1 MTIAGVIALGRPTFD
16 VELGTARANAA
27 RNVLDAIDVA
37 TIGTD
42 GIVTDPDEAASAVDA
57 LIGEKLDLVV
67 VLQATFADATTVI
80 SIAERSAVPIVVW
93 SFPEERVGG
102 RLRLNSLCGANLA
115 AYSLR
120 RRRHPCA
127 FVHTDP
133 GSVDAGSR
141 LLAAIEDA
149 TSDTGVVGTRPA
161 ASAGARV
168 GVGDVPLPEGG
179 RLDLHAVRAAER
191 IDERL
196 RRSTVGV
203 IGAPPS
209 GFEPCRGDDEQIAA
223 ALGVRVERRSLGEL
237 FDHASA
243 ARDECVEGTVDRIR
257 TTLTLDPVVSVAHVE
272 PSARLYCAMRH
283 FVDDDALAA
292 VATRCWPEC
301 MADFGGAVCTPHA
314 MLTEDQVP
322 GVCEADVL
330 GAVTA
335 LVLRLLGGSDP
346 FIADLVD
353 VDERDDTSVLWH
365 CGVASTHL
373 ADPGEPPVGTV
384 HPNRKVALVNQFALR
399 PGRVTVARVS
409 QCGGGLHLV
418 VAGGEMLDRPRP
430 YTGTCGTIR
439 WDRPV
444 RDIAATIFDRGV
456 EHHLGVVYGDHLDV
470 LVELARQWQIPVVR
484 LGEDRAAAQA
494 SSNQSG

>member
-1 MTIAGVIALGRPTFD
+1 MTTAGVIALGRPTFD
-16 VELGTARANAA
+16 VEFGAACAGAA
-27 RNVLDAIDVA
+27 RTVLDAIGVASIGAHDV
-37 TIGTD
+37 
-42 GIVTDPDEAASAVDA
+42 VTDPNDAARTVDELV
-57 LIGEKLDLVV
+57 GEKLDVVV
-67 VLQATFADATTVI
+67 VLQATFTDATTVI
-80 SIAERSAVPIVVW
+80 SIAEASAVPIVVW

-120 RRRHPCA
+120 RRRHPSA
-127 FVHTDP
+127 FVHIDP
-133 GSVDAGSR
+133 GSTDAGRR
-141 LLAAIEDA
+141 LEAAIDGATGGLGAGAGSDLDA
-149 TSDTGVVGTRPA
+149 T
-161 ASAGARV
+161 AGASI
-168 GVGDVPLPEGG
+168 GGTPLPGTG
-179 RLDLHAVRAAER
+179 PLDLHAVRTAER

-203 IGAPPS
+203 IGAPPA
-209 GFEPCRGDDEQIAA
+209 GFEPCRGDDAQIEA
-223 ALGVRVERRSLGEL
+223 ALGVRVERRDLGAL
-237 FDHASA
+237 FDDAAA
-243 ARDECVEGTVDRIR
+243 ARDECIEGTVDRIT
-257 TTLTLDPVVSVAHVE
+257 TTLTLDPLVSAAEIE

-283 FVDDDALAA
+283 FVDDDALGA

-335 LVLRLLGGSDP
+335 LVLRLVGGSDP

-365 CGVASTHL
+365 CGVASTRL
-373 ADPGEPPVGTV
+373 ADPRERAVGTV

-409 QCGGGLHLV
+409 QCGGELHLV

-444 RDIAATIFDRGV
+444 RDVASTIFERGV

-470 LVELARQWQIPVVR
+470 LVELARQWRIPVVR
-484 LGEDRAAAQA
+484 LGEDHSAAQV
-494 SSNQSG
+494 SSSQSG